1 MRITPDN
8 KFLDLPC
15 AHVAIGIA
23 YERRFHDP
31 FPQQA
36 LSISRANGYCT
47 LREADSAIRHL
58 LPVRKKVYFKR
69 NERMALSN
77 GAIIKPP
84 AFFIILASPFLSP
97 KAAGNNSVRRVSMQ
111 LSTASFLSG
120 YLSVTYCSYPLRAT
134 NSLLNFKIL
143 SIIISFH

>member
-36 LSISRANGYCT
+36 LSISCANGYCT

-69 NERMALSN
+69 NERMALSEFL
-77 GAIIKPP
+77 GANEAHCVVCVLGHYIY
-84 AFFIILASPFLSP
+84 AEGSTYWSFFDNEDDPVVCAWYIE
-97 KAAGNNSVRRVSMQ
+97 KGED
-111 LSTASFLSG
+111 
-120 YLSVTYCSYPLRAT
+120 
-134 NSLLNFKIL
+134 
-143 SIIISFH
+143 HD